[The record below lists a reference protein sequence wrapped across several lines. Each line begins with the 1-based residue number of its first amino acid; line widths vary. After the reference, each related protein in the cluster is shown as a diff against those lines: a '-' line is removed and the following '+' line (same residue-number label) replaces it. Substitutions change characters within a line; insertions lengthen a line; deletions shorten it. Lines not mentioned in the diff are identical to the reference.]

1 MIITKDD
8 ELTFRQKL
16 IDLDYQLAIKCLDF
30 IIEQRE
36 FDDDRKIHYDGE
48 FYVVKNYYHELSVA
62 EFVMMFCQVEGIENF
77 EQYIVVA
84 LTHDMVE
91 DKDVSYSLLQLIG
104 EENFNL
110 VCVLSKNSEQYGG
123 FAEIGKHCV
132 TLLVKICDRFVNC
145 TNAKGI
151 FKKARLARYVVET
164 REMLEV
170 FNLYGIMH
178 NKISITSALTVLS
191 AVFVITER
199 FSEGM

>member
-30 IIEQRE
+30 IIEQRQ

-62 EFVMMFCQVEGIENF
+62 EFVMMFCQVEGIENLF
-77 EQYIVVA
+77 G
-84 LTHDMVE
+84 E
-91 DKDVSYSLLQLIG
+91 DY
-104 EENFNL
+104 FNL
-110 VCVLSKNSEQYGG
+110 VCVLYKNSEQFGV

-132 TLLVKICDRFVNC
+132 TLLVKFCDRFVNC